1 VLRYGDRRVQTKMAG
16 KHLLICYKLISIM
29 LILGSFT
36 SHIAKPDSRNK
47 FFEQSLSDLHGRG
60 VLFSR
65 KITIRNYVS
74 LGDYNR
80 VA

>member
-1 VLRYGDRRVQTKMAG
+1 
-16 KHLLICYKLISIM
+16 M

-47 FFEQSLSDLHGRG
+47 FFEQSLSDLRGRG

-74 LGDYNR
+74 LSDYNR